1 MKKIILIGFCVCG
14 LVIQVAISQ
23 SVATL
28 SKNLSYVGD
37 QSSNEISGDYSITK
51 TSKIDSI
58 IDFGKTFLNK
68 PYRYKGPSSWEMDC
82 SGYIAFIFSRFGYQ
96 IPHSSISIGSIVE
109 NIDETEIKK
118 GDLLFF
124 KGMDLK
130 SNSIGHVSLVIETIN
145 GSIKMMHSCQRGI
158 VIDEYQKTDYYK
170 QRFIKAGRL
179 PFDFETK
186 LFDTLNIVSDEQPM
200 PVRNFSNQVDSI
212 SIIGVG
218 DMMLGTNFPSKSYL
232 PSDDGK
238 NILTPVKHIIDK
250 ADIAFGNLE
259 GVILSEGGT
268 VKTCSNPDM
277 CYAFR
282 MPNHYVNYFK
292 EVGFDIL
299 SIANN
304 HVGDFGEKGRENTVK
319 LLLEAEIKFAGLTKY
334 PFTTFEKNG
343 IKYGFCAFAPNNGTI
358 NINDTKNAAT
368 IVQHLDSICDIVIVS
383 FHGGAEGSTRSH
395 ITRSDEIFL
404 GENRGNPY
412 KFARTVIDAGADVVF
427 GHGPHVTRAIDIY
440 KGRFIAYSMGN
451 FATYGRFNL
460 KGLCGTAPIIKLF
473 VNKKGE
479 FLSGKIYSIKQ
490 IGEGGPIIDNDQM
503 ALKEII
509 NLTQSDIPESP
520 IIIKPNGLIYKK

>member
-1 MKKIILIGFCVCG
+1 MKKLILIGFCVCG
-14 LVIQVAISQ
+14 LGIKEAISQ
-23 SVATL
+23 SVITQ

-37 QSSNEISGDYSITK
+37 LNTIKISGDYSKTK

-58 IDFGKTFLNK
+58 IDFGKNFLNK
-68 PYRYKGPSSWEMDC
+68 PYRYKGPSSWAMDC
-82 SGYIAFIFSRFGYQ
+82 SGYIAFIFAGFGYQ
-96 IPHSSISIGSIVE
+96 IPHSSISLGSIVE

-124 KGMDLK
+124 KGRNIK
-130 SNSIGHVSLVIETIN
+130 SNSIGHVSLVIETSN
-145 GSIKMMHSCQRGI
+145 GSIKMMHSCHRGI
-158 VIDEYQKTDYYK
+158 VIDEYQKTNYYK

-179 PFDFETK
+179 PFIFETK
-186 LFDTLNIVSDEQPM
+186 LFDTLNTVQDAPIPI
-200 PVRNFSNQVDSI
+200 RNFSNKFDSI

-232 PSDDGK
+232 PPDDGK
-238 NILTPVKHIIDK
+238 NILTPLKHIIDK

-268 VKTCSNPDM
+268 VKTCSNPDV

-282 MPNHYVNYFK
+282 MPNHYVNYFN
-292 EVGFDIL
+292 EAGFDIL

-304 HVGDFGEKGRENTVK
+304 HVGDFGEDGRENTVK
-319 LLLEAEIKFAGLTKY
+319 LIVEAEIKFAGLTKY

-343 IKYGFCAFAPNNGTI
+343 IKYGFCAFAPNEGTI

-383 FHGGAEGSTRSH
+383 FHGGAEGSSRSH

-460 KGLCGTAPIIKLF
+460 KGLCGIAPIIKLF

-479 FLSGKIYSIKQ
+479 FLFGNIYSIKQ

-503 ALKEII
+503 ALKEVI

-520 IIIKPNGLIYKK
+520 IIIKPNGHIYKK

>member
-1 MKKIILIGFCVCG
+1 
-14 LVIQVAISQ
+14 
-23 SVATL
+23 
-28 SKNLSYVGD
+28 
-37 QSSNEISGDYSITK
+37 
-51 TSKIDSI
+51 
-58 IDFGKTFLNK
+58 
-68 PYRYKGPSSWEMDC
+68 
-82 SGYIAFIFSRFGYQ
+82 
-96 IPHSSISIGSIVE
+96 
-109 NIDETEIKK
+109 
-118 GDLLFF
+118 
-124 KGMDLK
+124 
-130 SNSIGHVSLVIETIN
+130 
-145 GSIKMMHSCQRGI
+145 
-158 VIDEYQKTDYYK
+158 
-170 QRFIKAGRL
+170 
-179 PFDFETK
+179 
-186 LFDTLNIVSDEQPM
+186 
-200 PVRNFSNQVDSI
+200 
-212 SIIGVG
+212 
-218 DMMLGTNFPSKSYL
+218 
-232 PSDDGK
+232 
-238 NILTPVKHIIDK
+238 
-250 ADIAFGNLE
+250 
-259 GVILSEGGT
+259 
-268 VKTCSNPDM
+268 
-277 CYAFR
+277 

-292 EVGFDIL
+292 EAGFDIL

-319 LLLEAEIKFAGLTKY
+319 LLVDNEIKFAGLTKY

-358 NINDTKNAAT
+358 DINDSKNAAT

-427 GHGPHVTRAIDIY
+427 GHGPHVTRGIDIY

-460 KGLCGTAPIIKLF
+460 KGLCGIAPIIKLF

-479 FLSGKIYSIKQ
+479 FLSGNIYSIKQ

-503 ALKEII
+503 ALKEVI

>member
-1 MKKIILIGFCVCG
+1 MKKLILIGFCVCG
-14 LVIQVAISQ
+14 LGIQEAISQ
-23 SVATL
+23 SVITQ

-37 QSSNEISGDYSITK
+37 LNTIKISGDYYITK
-51 TSKIDSI
+51 ISKIDSI
-58 IDFGKTFLNK
+58 INFGKNFLNK
-68 PYRYKGPSSWEMDC
+68 PYRYKGPSSWAMDC
-82 SGYIAFIFSRFGYQ
+82 SGYIAFIFAGFGYQ
-96 IPHSSISIGSIVE
+96 IPHSSISLGSIVE
-109 NIDETEIKK
+109 NINETEIKK

-124 KGMDLK
+124 KGRNIK
-130 SNSIGHVSLVIETIN
+130 SNSIGHVSLVIETTN
-145 GSIKMMHSCQRGI
+145 GSIKMMHSCHRGI
-158 VIDEYQKTDYYK
+158 VIDEYQKTNYYK

-179 PFDFETK
+179 PFIFETK
-186 LFDTLNIVSDEQPM
+186 LFDTLNTVKDAPIPI
-200 PVRNFSNQVDSI
+200 RNFSNKFDSI

-232 PSDDGK
+232 PPDDGI

-259 GVILSEGGT
+259 GVILLEGGT
-268 VKTCSNPDM
+268 VKTCSNPDV

-292 EVGFDIL
+292 EAGFDIL

-304 HVGDFGEKGRENTVK
+304 HVGDFGEEGRENTVK
-319 LLLEAEIKFAGLTKY
+319 LIAEAEIKFAGLTKY
-334 PFTTFEKNG
+334 PYTTFEKNG
-343 IKYGFCAFAPNNGTI
+343 IKYGFCAFAPNEGTI
-358 NINDTKNAAT
+358 NINDSKNAVT

-383 FHGGAEGSTRSH
+383 FHGGAEGSSRSH

-440 KGRFIAYSMGN
+440 KGRFITYSMGN

-460 KGLCGTAPIIKLF
+460 KGLCGIAPIIKLF

-479 FLSGKIYSIKQ
+479 FLSGNIYSIKQ